1 MDRMIGRTWAEWEDS
16 LDATDSDDAFHAV
29 EAEYADYR
37 ETVGRETPD
46 LRLEPDIK
54 SEVINYFLKYSFN

>member
-1 MDRMIGRTWAEWEDS
+1 MIGRTWAEWEDS

-54 SEVINYFLKYSFN
+54 SEVIN